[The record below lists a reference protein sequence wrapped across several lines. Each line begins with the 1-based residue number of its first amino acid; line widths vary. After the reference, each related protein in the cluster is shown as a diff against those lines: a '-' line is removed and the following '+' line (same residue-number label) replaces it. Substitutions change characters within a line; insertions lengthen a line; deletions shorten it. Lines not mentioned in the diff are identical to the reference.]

1 MPYPATHINRHCS
14 APSYTSVK
22 ESGGFLFYFIYL
34 LIFTYI
40 YLYFVIVI
48 LTCPLGP
55 GPL

>member
-22 ESGGFLFYFIYL
+22 ESGGFFYSFLFIHSYL
-34 LIFTYI
+34 LITTYT

-48 LTCPLGP
+48 LT
-55 GPL
+55 